1 VALFSQV
8 EVSLNVGEIERA
20 KHHSCPEETQEMG
33 QRARYLAEKRY
44 NLERFTQKRLSVCK
58 A

>member
-1 VALFSQV
+1 VALFFRV
-8 EVSLNVGEIERA
+8 DVNLNVGAIERA

-44 NLERFTQKRLSVCK
+44 NLERFTQKTV
-58 A
+58 